1 PSTRRSA
8 LANPKIL
15 IADPLSERGA
25 SILAESGLQ
34 TDTRPGLKED
44 ELCKIIGEYDGLIVR
59 SATTVTA
66 KVIAAGKKLQVVGRA
81 GVGVD
86 NIDLKAATQAG
97 VIVQNTP
104 LGNITSAAEHAIALL
119 FSSVR
124 NIPRADKEMKA
135 GKWNKK
141 GLTGVEL
148 SGKTM
153 GIMGMGK
160 VGGIVAKVAKAFE
173 MTVLV
178 YDPYLTDR
186 KAEELGVTKTDLD

>member
-1 PSTRRSA
+1 MLTVSNERPSARRGA

-15 IADPLSERGA
+15 IADPLNERGA
-25 SILAESGLQ
+25 SILTESGLQ
-34 TDTRPGLKED
+34 IDTKPGLSED
-44 ELCKIIGEYDGLIVR
+44 ELCKIVGGYDGLIVR

-66 KVIAAGKKLQVVGRA
+66 KVIAAAKKLQVIGRA

-104 LGNITSAAEHAIALL
+104 LGNITSAAEHAVALL

-124 NIPRADKEMKA
+124 NIPRADRGMKA
-135 GKWNKK
+135 GDWPKK

-148 SGKTM
+148 TSKTL
-153 GIMGMGK
+153 GIMGM
-160 VGGIVAKVAKAFE
+160 
-173 MTVLV
+173 
-178 YDPYLTDR
+178 
-186 KAEELGVTKTDLD
+186 